1 LIIDNYKRN
10 VQKYY
15 RTLIYYKYLN
25 NINYVEIYPLLKD
38 KISNSSKFIVFLK
51 IIKHKF
57 ISLIPDKLKT
67 IIKSYLFEK

>member
-1 LIIDNYKRN
+1 
-10 VQKYY
+10 
-15 RTLIYYKYLN
+15 LN